1 LAHPVIIIIIIIII
15 NTFVERRT
23 RSYRGDEI
31 RMNLFELCDESDVVK
46 LETSSYPLVVSF

>member
-1 LAHPVIIIIIIIII
+1 LAHPVIIIIIIII